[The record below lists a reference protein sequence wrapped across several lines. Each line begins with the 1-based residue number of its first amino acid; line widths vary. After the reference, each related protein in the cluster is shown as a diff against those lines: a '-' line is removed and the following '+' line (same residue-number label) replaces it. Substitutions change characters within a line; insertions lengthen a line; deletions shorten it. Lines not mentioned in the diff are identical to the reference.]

1 MSLISFTPELGR
13 LFNDYFGDFHVA
25 PRGQGGASRWRP
37 SIDVHET
44 DKEYIVN
51 AELPGV
57 KKEEIN
63 LDLRDHALV
72 ISGETKQDNK
82 FKEGNVYVQE
92 RRYGSY
98 SRTIGL
104 PNNIK
109 ADAVSA
115 KFNDGVLE
123 VTIPKAED
131 AQPKK
136 VQIS

>member
-1 MSLISFTPELGR
+1 LTHT
-13 LFNDYFGDFHVA
+13 YF
-25 PRGQGGASRWRP
+25 PQIQG
-37 SIDVHET
+37 
-44 DKEYIVN
+44 
-51 AELPGV
+51 L

-72 ISGETKQDNK
+72 ISGETKKDNK
-82 FKEGNVYVQE
+82 FKEGNTYVQE
-92 RRYGSY
+92 RRYGSF

-104 PNNIK
+104 PRNIK